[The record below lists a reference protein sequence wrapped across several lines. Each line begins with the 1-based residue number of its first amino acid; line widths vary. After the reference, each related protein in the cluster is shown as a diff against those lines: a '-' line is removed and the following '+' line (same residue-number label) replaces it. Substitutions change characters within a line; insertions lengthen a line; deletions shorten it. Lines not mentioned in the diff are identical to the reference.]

1 MNSTCRINLA
11 VESQLSFNWLN
22 LPILF
27 IENASNFGTKSY
39 MEQAGEEDKPL
50 PPIHYLSFLLF
61 LN

>member
-1 MNSTCRINLA
+1 MNSTCGINLA
-11 VESQLSFNWLN
+11 IESQESFNWLN
-22 LPILF
+22 LLIHF
-27 IENASNFGTKSY
+27 IENASNFVTKRY